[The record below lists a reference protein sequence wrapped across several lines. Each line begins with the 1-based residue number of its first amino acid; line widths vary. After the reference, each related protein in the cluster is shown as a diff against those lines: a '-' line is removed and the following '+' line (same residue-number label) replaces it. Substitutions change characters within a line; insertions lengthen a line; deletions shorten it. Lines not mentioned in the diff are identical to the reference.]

1 MPKTAENVSADAV
14 SPLRPSFDDVDDGAA
29 PLAVLEAET
38 SATLDE
44 LRAEARR
51 AAEEAR
57 AASTERAYAADWRD
71 FSAFCARIGRD
82 HLPAEPE
89 TITLYLADLTHRGR
103 AASTWERRLAAIA
116 VYHRAIG
123 FESPTEHEVVRSV
136 HRGLRRRVVVAQ
148 SQKTALIDEG
158 LRQVIGAID
167 VESLAGIRDRALLL
181 VGFAGALRRSE
192 LAALEFSDLRFEPD
206 GLVVRLRRSK
216 GDQEGAGVEVSIP
229 LGLDEATCP
238 VSAVQHWLERA
249 EIFKGRVFRRID
261 RHGNL
266 GPGLSASAIGEIVKR
281 RAEEVGLEGDF
292 GGHSLRSGLAT
303 SAARA
308 GKTEASI
315 MRHGRWRSER
325 VARRY
330 IRAGQR
336 WDDNAAAGLL

>member
-1 MPKTAENVSADAV
+1 MTNCAP
-14 SPLRPSFDDVDDGAA
+14 RPAG
-29 PLAVLEAET
+29 
-38 SATLDE
+38 
-44 LRAEARR
+44 RQ
-51 AAEEAR
+51 EEAR

-71 FSAFCARIGRD
+71 FSAFCVRIGRE

-89 TITLYLADLTHRGR
+89 TITLYLADLMHRGR
-103 AASTWERRLAAIA
+103 AASTWERRLAAVG
-116 VYHRAIG
+116 VYHPATG

-136 HRGLRRRVVVAQ
+136 HRGLRRRVGVAQ

-158 LRQVIGAID
+158 LREVVGGIGA
-167 VESLAGIRDRALLL
+167 ESLAGIRDRALLL

-192 LAALEFSDLRFEPD
+192 LAALELSDLRFESD
-206 GLVVRLRRSK
+206 GLVLRLRRSK

-238 VSAVQHWLERA
+238 LGLPAALARARRDRRGARLPPDRSAGQA
-249 EIFKGRVFRRID
+249 
-261 RHGNL
+261 
-266 GPGLSASAIGEIVKR
+266 LSASAIGEIVKR
-281 RAEEVGLEGDF
+281 RAEDVGLEGDF

-308 GKTEASI
+308 RKTEASI
-315 MRHGRWRSER
+315 TRHGRWRSER